1 MNPGKVLIPAK
12 SRQWRDFAG
21 MSNGNMFRI
30 VTNPS
35 SFQAAIWLLTQFAI
49 DFKRLL
55 RNTAFMK
62 FKGPGIVVT
71 ACMLVAALV
80 FLTLTITLF
89 SANQG
94 IAKIH
99 RKIQERNR
107 LIEANLGLAQR
118 ITDKYRRIER
128 LKHDPAYIE
137 FIARKNLNMVRKDE
151 LVFTAQSPAQSNI
164 EAPQPEKKP

>member
-1 MNPGKVLIPAK
+1 MDPWQVLI
-12 SRQWRDFAG
+12 
-21 MSNGNMFRI
+21 
-30 VTNPS
+30 VTKAPLFHAS
-35 SFQAAIWLLTQFAI
+35 IWFLTQFAI

-55 RNTAFMK
+55 RNTTLMK

-71 ACMLVAALV
+71 ACLIVAAMV
-80 FLTLTITLF
+80 FITLTITLF

-94 IAKIH
+94 ISKIH

-107 LIEANLGLAQR
+107 LVEANLGLAQR

-137 FIARKNLNMVRKDE
+137 FLARKNLNMVRKDE